1 MKINLLQKVILFL
14 TLIAF
19 FACKND
25 KNVSNTTGWKYN
37 DKKHS
42 GFQVVHDYEQDTPP
56 GMVLI
61 EGGTFTMGRVTE
73 DTYSEWN
80 NYPRRL
86 TVSTFYM
93 DQHEVSNLD
102 WREYVY
108 WMRLMFSASP
118 KLVNRALP
126 DTLVWRDELAYNE
139 PYLEYYFS
147 HVAYQEYPVVG
158 VSWEQAVDYC
168 LWRTDRV
175 NELRMV
181 QAGVID
187 LPDFKALHKDS
198 ATVEKQDSFARK
210 QLFNVDKYL
219 KNSDYKPDKEK
230 SKVKTVFGDA
240 RKTNMSDGILLP
252 QYRLPTE
259 AEWEFAA
266 YGIKSEE
273 GMENYDER
281 RIFPWDGSQLRNPT
295 KKHRGKMMANFVR
308 GRGDYMGVAGD
319 LNDKASITAPVSSF
333 WPNDYGLFNMA
344 GNVNEWVMDVYRPM
358 TSENVQEYNPFR
370 GNMYVSPIF
379 NDSISDAG
387 TTRIVKL
394 DSLGRAVKAIEVSK
408 DSISDYVKYDVRN
421 YEDGDAKTSVDA
433 NQWKNDIDPDE
444 STKRLYNPDTDAE
457 GMLATHISNT
467 TRVFKG
473 GGWKDRAYWLNP
485 ATRRYLEQ
493 TKSRSDL
500 GFRCAMSR
508 VGSDKGNQDKK

>member
-1 MKINLLQKVILFL
+1 
-14 TLIAF
+14 
-19 FACKND
+19 
-25 KNVSNTTGWKYN
+25 
-37 DKKHS
+37 
-42 GFQVVHDYEQDTPP
+42 
-56 GMVLI
+56 
-61 EGGTFTMGRVTE
+61 
-73 DTYSEWN
+73 
-80 NYPRRL
+80 
-86 TVSTFYM
+86 
-93 DQHEVSNLD
+93 
-102 WREYVY
+102 
-108 WMRLMFSASP
+108 
-118 KLVNRALP
+118 
-126 DTLVWRDELAYNE
+126 
-139 PYLEYYFS
+139 
-147 HVAYQEYPVVG
+147 
-158 VSWEQAVDYC
+158 
-168 LWRTDRV
+168 
-175 NELRMV
+175 MV
-181 QAGVID
+181 QAGVIE

-266 YGIKSEE
+266 YGIKSKE

-394 DSLGRAVKAIEVSK
+394 DSLGRTVQAIAVSK
-408 DSISDYVKYDVRN
+408 DSISEYVKYDVRN

>member
-1 MKINLLQKVILFL
+1 
-14 TLIAF
+14 
-19 FACKND
+19 
-25 KNVSNTTGWKYN
+25 
-37 DKKHS
+37 
-42 GFQVVHDYEQDTPP
+42 
-56 GMVLI
+56 MVLV

-80 NYPRRL
+80 NYPRRV

-219 KNSDYKPDKEK
+219 KK
-230 SKVKTVFGDA
+230 F
-240 RKTNMSDGILLP
+240 
-252 QYRLPTE
+252 
-259 AEWEFAA
+259 
-266 YGIKSEE
+266 
-273 GMENYDER
+273 
-281 RIFPWDGSQLRNPT
+281 
-295 KKHRGKMMANFVR
+295 
-308 GRGDYMGVAGD
+308 
-319 LNDKASITAPVSSF
+319 
-333 WPNDYGLFNMA
+333 
-344 GNVNEWVMDVYRPM
+344 
-358 TSENVQEYNPFR
+358 
-370 GNMYVSPIF
+370 
-379 NDSISDAG
+379 
-387 TTRIVKL
+387 
-394 DSLGRAVKAIEVSK
+394 
-408 DSISDYVKYDVRN
+408 
-421 YEDGDAKTSVDA
+421 
-433 NQWKNDIDPDE
+433 
-444 STKRLYNPDTDAE
+444 
-457 GMLATHISNT
+457 
-467 TRVFKG
+467 
-473 GGWKDRAYWLNP
+473 
-485 ATRRYLEQ
+485 
-493 TKSRSDL
+493 
-500 GFRCAMSR
+500 
-508 VGSDKGNQDKK
+508 